1 MADLLSSPAAAGPW
15 LPQRGLT
22 PCALG
27 AVLQCPPHTHT
38 HRIKHI
44 HARPPHAYH
53 TCTHVHTTH
62 HIPYTC
68 HTHTHQTYYTY
79 HAYAYMRTYHK
90 YVPNTHRPAPTRK
103 YATRMYHTQHPGTLR
118 RHGSAIHGVPF
129 LFSFQCGAVGEPCP
143 RSCQDSVS
151 SSPV

>member
-1 MADLLSSPAAAGPW
+1 MADLLSSPVAAGPW

-68 HTHTHQTYYTY
+68 HTQTHIKHTTHTMHTHTCAHTTSMSQT
-79 HAYAYMRTYHK
+79 HIDQPPH
-90 YVPNTHRPAPTRK
+90 VN
-103 YATRMYHTQHPGTLR
+103 TQHECTTHSTPARSGATDL
-118 RHGSAIHGVPF
+118 PF
-129 LFSFQCGAVGEPCP
+129 T
-143 RSCQDSVS
+143 VS
-151 SSPV
+151 HFSSPSSAGLWASHAQGAARTV